1 VVVQAVGGGRRGRRS
16 GSWLSIAA
24 LNLLGGGL
32 ARAFGWLCSAIVILL
47 DILSS

>member
-16 GSWLSIAA
+16 GSWPSIAA
-24 LNLLGGGL
+24 LSLLGGGG

-47 DILSS
+47 DTLSS